1 MIIIIIIIIIMIIIM
16 IIIIMVIII
25 HVLIMTNYV
34 SIPTLASWLFSAPPN
49 LLSCFIRNT
58 VANRGTTQHIASITL
73 ETYRAAIL
81 DFFLC

>member
-1 MIIIIIIIIIMIIIM
+1 MIIIVIIII
-16 IIIIMVIII
+16 III

-34 SIPTLASWLFSAPPN
+34 SIPTLACWLFSAPPN

-58 VANRGTTQHIASITL
+58 VANRGTTQNIASITV

-81 DFFLC
+81 HFFFC